1 MKNKYTAEKYPA
13 IRKATV
19 ELLRASRR
27 KNMIH
32 SFIEVDISAARKAL
46 KTLKKESGQ
55 FISFT
60 GYIIYCAGKA
70 VEKDKHVHAYR
81 DRRNH
86 LIMFDDVDVSTT
98 IERKVDGKNEVVAM
112 IVRAANKKSIA
123 SISEEIRQEK
133 NKHIDSAEV
142 YRSIKLY
149 LSVPAFIRRLV
160 FRLLDRSPGQMK
172 KRAGTV
178 MVTSG
183 NMVGRGA
190 GWGLPI
196 ASHTLNITI
205 GSIVD
210 RLVNIEGSPEAREHL
225 CLTISFDHDIVDGAP
240 AARFTRQLK
249 KIIESGIL
257 NDKVTRNNT

>member
-1 MKNKYTAEKYPA
+1 MGNDFTAEKYPK

-19 ELLRASRR
+19 DLLKAARR

-32 SFIEVDISAARKAL
+32 SFIEVDITEARSALRQL
-46 KTLKKESGQ
+46 KRESKG

-60 GYIIYCAGKA
+60 AYIIYCVAKT
-70 VEKDKHVHAYR
+70 VENYKHIHAYR
-81 DRRNH
+81 DRRNR

-98 IERKVDGKNEVVAM
+98 IERKVDERNEVVAM
-112 IVRAANKKSIA
+112 IVRSANKKSIA
-123 SISEEIRQEK
+123 AISEGIRQEK
-133 NKHIDSAEV
+133 NKNTDSAEV
-142 YRSIKLY
+142 YRSIKRY
-149 LSVPAFIRRLV
+149 LSIPAFIRRLI

-183 NMVGRGA
+183 NMIGRGA

-210 RLVNIEGSPEAREHL
+210 RFVIIEGRPESREHL
-225 CLTISFDHDIVDGAP
+225 CLTISFDHDIIDGAP
-240 AARFTRQLK
+240 AARFTRQFK
-249 KIIESGIL
+249 KIMEEGKP
-257 NDKVTRNNT
+257 NDIRRQ